1 MEKDIVDIVK
11 EKAFIE
17 LSEHERAELK
27 EFCATEDEYNH
38 LKHVF
43 MSVEAMPANDP
54 QPKKE
59 TKESLDHLFHQV
71 HPKSAPV
78 WYSSV
83 LTVVIPR
90 EKPIYRQPLLQA
102 AAVALLV
109 LLAVPLFNSN
119 LTNTSDKLAA
129 VDTELL
135 EEKDEV
141 KADEIE
147 LVVDEIDSEDQPEM
161 KEEEIVT
168 NQELMQERNQ
178 QSVLAEMSDAEVTS
192 SPVAVASAEPSMS
205 DHPDGV
211 FVGSVEK
218 VSYSIPTNEQPELL
232 DLLTATF

>member
-59 TKESLDHLFHQV
+59 TKDQLDHLFHQT

-78 WYSSV
+78 WYNSV
-83 LTVVIPR
+83 LTVIIPK
-90 EKPIYRQPLLQA
+90 EKPIYRQPLLQV

-109 LLAVPLFNSN
+109 LLTVPLFNSN
-119 LTNTSDKLAA
+119 LTNTSDKLAV
-129 VDTELL
+129 VDMELL

-141 KADEIE
+141 E
-147 LVVDEIDSEDQPEM
+147 VVTNEVVSEDQPEL
-161 KEEEIVT
+161 KEEEIAT
-168 NQELMQERNQ
+168 NHELLQERNQ
-178 QSVLAEMSDAEVTS
+178 QITFTDMSEDEISVAPVT
-192 SPVAVASAEPSMS
+192 AMNAEPAVS

-211 FVGSVEK
+211 FVGSVETI
-218 VSYSIPTNEQPELL
+218 SYSIPTNEQPELL
-232 DLLTATF
+232 DLLTTAF